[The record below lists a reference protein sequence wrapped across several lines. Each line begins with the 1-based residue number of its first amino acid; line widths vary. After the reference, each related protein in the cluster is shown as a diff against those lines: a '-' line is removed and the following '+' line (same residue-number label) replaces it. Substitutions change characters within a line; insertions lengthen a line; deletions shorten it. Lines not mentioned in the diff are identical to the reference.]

1 MRQTAV
7 KLKTPVLEL
16 YERWG
21 WDLYDSCGFEHA
33 YDAFR
38 IALSDPQTV
47 FSQIDIPD
55 EHQKVLLETI
65 RKKMT
70 VNPLKIRVDF
80 SLTCTSYDGIDIIKE
95 AMLTAKHAIND
106 ENYKVE
112 FKMIAAPIYRCEV
125 ITYSRAEGEAKLLE
139 ALAIIKRV
147 MKENK
152 GIFKQKSDPTII
164 GDKYKDEPD
173 IAELIDNV
181 KARQEGDGSQK
192 SESEDNEE
200 GMGDINLDEKIEAE
214 EDDSEEEKE

>member
-1 MRQTAV
+1 
-7 KLKTPVLEL
+7 
-16 YERWG
+16 
-21 WDLYDSCGFEHA
+21 
-33 YDAFR
+33 
-38 IALSDPQTV
+38 
-47 FSQIDIPD
+47 
-55 EHQKVLLETI
+55 
-65 RKKMT
+65 MT

-125 ITYSRAEGEAKLLE
+125 ITYSRAEGEAKLNE
-139 ALAIIKRV
+139 AMTIIKRV

-181 KARQEGDGSQK
+181 KARQEGDGS
-192 SESEDNEE
+192 
-200 GMGDINLDEKIEAE
+200 
-214 EDDSEEEKE
+214 